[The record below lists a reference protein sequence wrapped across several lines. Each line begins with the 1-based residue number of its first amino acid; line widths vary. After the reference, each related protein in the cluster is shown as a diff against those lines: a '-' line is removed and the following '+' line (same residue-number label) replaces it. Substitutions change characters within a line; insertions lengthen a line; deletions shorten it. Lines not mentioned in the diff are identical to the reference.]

1 MTVAGERRDSPSQRR
16 SLAWLLVLAVP
27 VGLFGFWWFI
37 GGRVNFSNPL
47 PSVRKEIEQFEPPE
61 DSALVEIDEYG
72 FTRLCWMV
80 CDAPTVEARFTL
92 PDASSD
98 EKCDLVEEAMS
109 RWLGVASSITPGR
122 GRVVCQIG
130 VSEWPRHPGWDP
142 VAIVFDGVG
151 ADGSDLSVFV
161 SEP

>member
-1 MTVAGERRDSPSQRR
+1 MTVTAERRDASSQRR
-16 SLAWLLVLAVP
+16 SFVWLLVLLVP
-27 VGLFGFWWFI
+27 VGLFGFWWWI
-37 GGRVNFSNPL
+37 GGVRLSNPL
-47 PSVRKEIEQFEPPE
+47 PEMRSEIERFVPPE
-61 DSALVEIDEYG
+61 GSELVSIEEDG
-72 FTRLCWMV
+72 LDRFCFLQCAARV
-80 CDAPTVEARFTL
+80 VEARFAL
-92 PDASSD
+92 PDGSSD
-98 EKCDLVEEAMS
+98 DKCDLVEDAMS
-109 RWLGVASSITPGR
+109 LWVGVASSVAPGR